1 MGVDRQ
7 QEMRL
12 RRVRALASA
21 MLAASGATFLAT
33 LLIPE
38 PGIWSM
44 LL

>member
-1 MGVDRQ
+1 MGIDRHQ
-7 QEMRL
+7 QTRL
-12 RRVRALASA
+12 GRIRALASA